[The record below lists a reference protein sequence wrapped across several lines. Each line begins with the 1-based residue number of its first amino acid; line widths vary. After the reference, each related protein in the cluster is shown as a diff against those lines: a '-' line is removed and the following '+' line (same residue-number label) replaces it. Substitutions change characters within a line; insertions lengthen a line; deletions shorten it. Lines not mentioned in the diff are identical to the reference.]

1 MIWRSAVALASNSNS
16 CLRHRDWQRKKEK
29 GKEKWLRVTRWF
41 CFSEN
46 ARLWKVFPII
56 MDFLSYQQHQW
67 VCDRQGW
74 QWPWFGGKGQKH
86 CQSASII
93 VVVVLAILSKMW
105 WKIKSTNYCQFFSF
119 STHFWQGICLL
130 VLLEIFEQSKVGSH
144 LLNKLAV

>member
-1 MIWRSAVALASNSNS
+1 MIWRSVVALANNSNS
-16 CLRHRDWQRKKEK
+16 CLRHRDWQRKKRKK
-29 GKEKWLRVTRWF
+29 GKKIIT
-41 CFSEN
+41 CFWII
-46 ARLWKVFPII
+46 LFFGKCKTLKVFPII
-56 MDFLSYQQHQW
+56 MDFLSYQQHQR

-130 VLLEIFEQSKVGSH
+130 VLLEIFEQSKVGTW
-144 LLNKLAV
+144 KPFVE